1 MNGRSFEPG
10 IEVNG
15 ICVESIVD
23 AFKLFPSVA
32 LKRLLDHGIG
42 TLRGKEIY
50 VDRQAWYP
58 IQNWLAAHDAI
69 AETVGGRALFQVGQY
84 IPRHAPLPPGIN
96 DIHSALGSVDA
107 AYHMNHRKK
116 GKVMF
121 DPATGEKLGGIG
133 SYGYAPADRG
143 ERKITS
149 VCDNPYPCDFDRG
162 LLAGFAQR
170 FEKLARIAHD
180 DRGPCRK
187 TGGSS
192 CTYIV
197 TW

>member
-1 MNGRSFEPG
+1 MSGRTFEPG

-42 TLRGKEIY
+42 TLRGKEIF
-50 VDRQAWYP
+50 VDRQGWYP
-58 IQNWLAAHDAI
+58 LENWLAAYDSI
-69 AETVGGRALFQVGQY
+69 ANTVGPRALAQIGGH
-84 IPRHAPLPPGIN
+84 IPKHAAFPPGIN
-96 DIHSALGSVDA
+96 DIYSALGSVDV

-121 DPATGEKLGGIG
+121 DPATGQKTTGIG
-133 SYGYAPADRG
+133 SYGYQATER

-149 VCDNPYPCDFDRG
+149 VCDNLYPCDFDKG
-162 LLAGFAQR
+162 LMAGFAQR
-170 FEKLARIAHD
+170 FERNARLTHD
-180 DRGPCRK
+180 ERAGCRK
-187 TGGSS
+187 SGNDS
-192 CTYIV
+192 CTYVV